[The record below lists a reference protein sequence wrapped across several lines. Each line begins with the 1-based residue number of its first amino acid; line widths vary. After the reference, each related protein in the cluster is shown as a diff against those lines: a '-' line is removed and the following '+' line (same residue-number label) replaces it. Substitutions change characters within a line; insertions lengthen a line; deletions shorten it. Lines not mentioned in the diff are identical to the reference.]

1 MKILGPLLILLAF
14 SIITFLTYQFFGMI
28 LPLLN
33 HPTYSLY
40 WCFHCFTAL
49 FLLFNVCYNYV
60 YCVATRHTGAKYA
73 AVCREL
79 AIATNYDYP
88 ETEAEL
94 KQKEQDFEQKFVEA
108 YRNRNRSR
116 TNDTDDETD
125 ADVDADAAPPPRNY
139 TTQSPTEWSFCRR
152 TKQPKAPRSHFDH
165 VTKNQV
171 LTMDHFCPWMANVVG
186 YFNYRFFLNFLIYV
200 DAAMLYG
207 ICVTYKFFMLD
218 NPRAAHK
225 FQHDLT
231 PELLE
236 MEKIRISALP
246 HLNHHERSTVSERC
260 EPASPQLTSKKI
272 HNLTDTSLARRR

>member
-1 MKILGPLLILLAF
+1 MWEETGKFQQIGFLYTWRKNEAFLQDSFNLLPSMVNTDTHRFARWAASISDFCFEHGSSALDVLMKILGPLLILLAF

-125 ADVDADAAPPPRNY
+125 ADVDADAAPPPATTPPNPPPSGASAAGRNSPRRPDRTL
-139 TTQSPTEWSFCRR
+139 TT
-152 TKQPKAPRSHFDH
+152 
-165 VTKNQV
+165 
-171 LTMDHFCPWMANVVG
+171 
-186 YFNYRFFLNFLIYV
+186 
-200 DAAMLYG
+200 
-207 ICVTYKFFMLD
+207 
-218 NPRAAHK
+218 
-225 FQHDLT
+225 
-231 PELLE
+231 
-236 MEKIRISALP
+236 
-246 HLNHHERSTVSERC
+246 
-260 EPASPQLTSKKI
+260 
-272 HNLTDTSLARRR
+272 